1 MVITKLGG
9 LKDEKII
16 CGPILLPTRK
26 HIREYDLLSF
36 LCEFYSE
43 HIYREGIGIDL
54 FYESLKD
61 KPASLKLAKM
71 IMEDRFIDEKTK
83 IEYVRVGD
91 YYIPN
96 LTLPKP
102 RRTGNIGKYGRL
114 KLNYMKKYKIPE
126 YTEMLLN
133 NELNSYLLDIED
145 ACKNKIEILIKQMAK
160 KENITEELKANN
172 QLEWVG
178 RMNNIKH
185 CAEEL
190 ILKELIYV

>member
-1 MVITKLGG
+1 ME
-9 LKDEKII
+9 LK
-16 CGPILLPTRK
+16 
-26 HIREYDLLSF
+26 
-36 LCEFYSE
+36 
-43 HIYREGIGIDL
+43 
-54 FYESLKD
+54 
-61 KPASLKLAKM
+61 
-71 IMEDRFIDEKTK
+71 DRFIDEKTK
-83 IEYVRVGD
+83 IEYIRVGD

-114 KLNYMKKYKIPE
+114 KLNYMKKHNIPE

-133 NELNSYLLDIED
+133 NELNNYLLDIED

-178 RMNNIKH
+178 KMNSIKQS
-185 CAEEL
+185 AEEIVL
-190 ILKELIYV
+190 NELIYV